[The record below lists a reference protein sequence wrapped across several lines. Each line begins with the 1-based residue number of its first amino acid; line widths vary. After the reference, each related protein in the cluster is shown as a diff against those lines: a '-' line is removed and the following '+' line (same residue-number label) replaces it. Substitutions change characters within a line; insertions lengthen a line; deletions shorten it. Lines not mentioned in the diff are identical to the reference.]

1 MFDGSDNAMKP
12 VELFYIYDTQL
23 AVGAYA
29 PPVV

>member
-12 VELFYIYDTQL
+12 VGLFYFYDTDIA
-23 AVGAYA
+23 AVAYA